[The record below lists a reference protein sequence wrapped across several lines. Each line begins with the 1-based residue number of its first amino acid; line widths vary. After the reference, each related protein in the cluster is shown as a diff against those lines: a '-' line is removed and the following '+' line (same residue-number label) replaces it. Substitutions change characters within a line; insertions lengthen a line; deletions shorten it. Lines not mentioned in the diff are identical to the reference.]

1 MEPHQKKKLIISLV
15 YLLIFSLFVGLLYY
29 FFFYQVPTCIDGVQ
43 NGKEAG
49 VDCGGICTNVC
60 MEVVTGVPFT
70 IEEVAIVP
78 GGTDRYDVLGRIYNP
93 NDTEGASMFTYT
105 VTLKDSTGATLTT
118 KKGTS
123 YILPQERKT
132 LIEVGLPSTQVPATA
147 TLTVDDITW
156 ERFSGY
162 QERPNINIYQKRY
175 NQITSGVG
183 FGEAFGLVS
192 NESPFDFRSLTVKV
206 ILRDGSGKAL
216 AVNSTEMR
224 TITTG
229 EERDFRLVWPEA
241 FPGGVEQVD
250 MEVDADYYHA
260 DNFLKQYLPGG
271 RFQEVAP
278 GGAR

>member
-1 MEPHQKKKLIISLV
+1 MEPRTQKKLIIGAI
-15 YLLIFSLFVGLLYY
+15 YGLILFVFLGSLFY
-29 FFFYQVPTCIDGVQ
+29 FFFYQAPTCTDGVQ
-43 NGKEAG
+43 NGKETG

-60 MEVVTGVPFT
+60 QEIVTGAPFT
-70 IEEVAIVP
+70 IEEVAIMP
-78 GGTDRYDVLGRIYNP
+78 GGRERYDILGKIYNP
-93 NDTEGASMFTYT
+93 NDTEGASNFRYT
-105 VTLKDSTGATLTT
+105 LELKNASGAVIATRTGM
-118 KKGTS
+118 S
-123 YILPQERKT
+123 FILPQERKT
-132 LIEVGLPSTQVPATA
+132 LIEVGIESVETPTQA
-147 TLTVDDITW
+147 TLRVEDITW

-162 QERPNINIYQKRY
+162 QEKPNINIYQKRY

-216 AVNSTEMR
+216 AINSTEMR

-241 FPGGVEQVD
+241 FPGDVEQVE

-278 GGAR
+278 GSNY